1 MGSKS
6 WTHTH
11 DILNVFLA
19 LYESLLTHN
28 NALKSLKRE
37 YERHIEREKALGDI
51 LDALRTGYNP
61 NYQDMA
67 VLEAVRGWE
76 ELAGL
81 PHIND
86 VGKES
91 ESTESTQEEAVMAE
105 EEALEEGEWTEDDI
119 KLRLSGL
126 LNTDYVSLLL
136 EHEEFIKVPIEGS
149 ICMLFSFLLFMVL
162 TAHFSQCSNCLLT
175 FQTLCFLYTKTLKI
189 RSSHGYKN
197 SVSSAV
203 TTVQQVK
210 SNACLPVLYSNF
222 FLISRFVSSTTS
234 FP

>member
-1 MGSKS
+1 ML
-6 WTHTH
+6 
-11 DILNVFLA
+11 IIFLA

-28 NALKSLKRE
+28 NALKSLQRE
-37 YERHIEREKALGDI
+37 YERHLEREKALGDI
-51 LDALRTGYNP
+51 LDSLRTGYNP

-91 ESTESTQEEAVMAE
+91 ESTESTQEEAVIAE

-119 KLRLSGL
+119 KLKLSGL

-149 ICMLFSFLLFMVL
+149 ICMLFSFLLNVL
-162 TAHFSQCSNCLLT
+162 AAHFSQCSNCLLT
-175 FQTLCFLYTKTLKI
+175 CQTLCFLCTKTSRI

-197 SVSSAV
+197 SVSSVV
-203 TTVQQVK
+203 TTVQQV
-210 SNACLPVLYSNF
+210 N
-222 FLISRFVSSTTS
+222 
-234 FP
+234 

>member
-1 MGSKS
+1 M
-6 WTHTH
+6 
-11 DILNVFLA
+11 LNIFLA

-28 NALKSLKRE
+28 NALKSLQRE
-37 YERHIEREKALGDI
+37 YERHLEREKALGDI

-86 VGKES
+86 VGKET
-91 ESTESTQEEAVMAE
+91 ESTESTQEEAVIAE

-119 KLRLSGL
+119 KLKLSGL
-126 LNTDYVSLLL
+126 LNSDYVSLLL

-149 ICMLFSFLLFMVL
+149 ICTLFSFFLFNVL
-162 TAHFSQCSNCLLT
+162 AAHFSQCSNCLLT
-175 FQTLCFLYTKTLKI
+175 CQTLCFLYTRMSRIL
-189 RSSHGYKN
+189 SCHGYKN
-197 SVSSAV
+197 WVSSVV
-203 TTVQQVK
+203 TTVQQVNL
-210 SNACLPVLYSNF
+210 SACLSILCSNF
-222 FLISRFVSSTTS
+222 SLISRFVSSPTS